1 MTRLLTVKR
10 KRQYSVCRTFSVYVD
25 HQLVCV
31 NMGDRRPLCVEISDG
46 PHTVTYEEVIK
57 KRSPEPTLIP
67 PGTENVT
74 VILEVQ
80 GQKLFTPGTWA
91 TTVITGE

>member
-1 MTRLLTVKR
+1 MARLLTIKR
-10 KRQYSVCRTFSVYVD
+10 KRQYSVSRTFSVFVD
-25 HQLVCV
+25 DQLVCI
-31 NMGDRRPLCVEISDG
+31 NMGDRRPVRVEISDG
-46 PHTVTYEEVIK
+46 PHTITYEEIIK
-57 KRSPEPTLIP
+57 KRSPEPTQIP
-67 PGTENVT
+67 AGTENVT